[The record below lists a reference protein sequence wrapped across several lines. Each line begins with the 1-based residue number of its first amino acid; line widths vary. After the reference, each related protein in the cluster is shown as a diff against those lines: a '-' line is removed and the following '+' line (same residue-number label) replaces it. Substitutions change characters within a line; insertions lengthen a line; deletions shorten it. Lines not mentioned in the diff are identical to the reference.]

1 MLTKMSVQVRGSQ
14 TKKALRLRRSEQKAL
29 SGVRIIVPKPPTEE
43 RALAVSLVYPRPLM
57 IVGM

>member
-1 MLTKMSVQVRGSQ
+1 MLTKMSVQVSQ
-14 TKKALRLRRSEQKAL
+14 TKKALRLRRSEPKAL

-43 RALAVSLVYPRPLM
+43 RALAVSLVYPKPLM